1 MLSCNVL
8 VAHSAGD
15 LEGEIRIFVEAEPG
29 FCLAFRIVPDG
40 GIFFGIFSHGLQLAE
55 VGGYGLVLYDIYL
68 PQAVYY
74 RAVAASIVVVE
85 PQDTLALGGDAYHVE
100 SHALAD
106 GGQVEHIAVGG
117 EERQVMRFQEA
128 PDTDCRVMDGSEQY
142 GQIMGIFLTQFSK
155 SLFFPL
161 FLHGTAVGGKHGIV
175 FFKTFYGEGV
185 VANHSQLIEHLAQTR
200 GMPPAGCSYVVY
212 QLVVNEPACRQQFAY
227 SFGCFRSDFEWGL
240 EMCLDNELADADG
253 RRLFLEFP

>member
-8 VAHSAGD
+8 IAHSVGD